1 MSSVEIVANVLNSYF
16 KSVFTAEDASAIPL
30 EIKAPVLYLIL
41 MIFPFLL
48 LGLQNSLNSL
58 NLRNPQDQ
66 IKFLLGFLKTYPC
79 AAILKRIFEQT
90 YDSPCLPED
99 WKRAVVTPI
108 FKKGDKSLPKNYCF
122 ISLTS
127 ISFKVME
134 HIVLSS
140 TSKSFF
146 NNDIITPYQHG
157 FRKGFS
163 TVTKL
168 ISILDDWFSSLDKRT
183 KIDVLRLTLQK
194 FLIVFLIRGYCR
206 ISPLLWCPKYSLGM
220 N

>member
-1 MSSVEIVANVLNSYF
+1 MYSTVTSSQCSLLKMHQQF
-16 KSVFTAEDASAIPL
+16 Q
-30 EIKAPVLYLIL
+30 IKAPVLYL
-41 MIFPFLL
+41 
-48 LGLQNSLNSL
+48 
-58 NLRNPQDQ
+58 D
-66 IKFLLGFLKTYPC
+66 C
-79 AAILKRIFEQT
+79 
-90 YDSPCLPED
+90 
-99 WKRAVVTPI
+99 KRAVVTPI
-108 FKKGDKSLPKNYCF
+108 FKKGDKSRPKNYCS
-122 ISLTS
+122 ISLTR

-157 FRKGFS
+157 FCKGFS

-168 ISILDDWFSSLDKRT
+168 ISVLDDWFSSLDKRT

-194 FLIVFLIRGYCR
+194 FLIVFLIRGYCH
-206 ISPLLWCPKYSLGM
+206 ISPLLWCPEYNLGM